1 MANKFVYDFTDE
13 QRKHIRDRWNES
25 YLERLLTTLKIL
37 KSKWQ
42 LSNIQFIPF
51 YSQNSVFTC
60 YSNLFGDAV
69 IKIGYHSL
77 ENEYNCLREFAGRG
91 VCGVFDADLTRNA
104 ILEQR
109 VIPGDSLLELR
120 SQDQRIDIFASL
132 FEKLHI
138 ESDNANIFLTLRDVV
153 KKKLE
158 YIRTREECRDFSR
171 VIDKTQVI
179 FESVC
184 SKYKAM
190 KLLHGDLHQ
199 RNILFSQNG
208 DYLIIDPDGY
218 IGDPVFDVS
227 RFIMLEFEDQL
238 TGGKDDSI
246 LDLIDK
252 LEKRIQIPLNI
263 MIECLFIDNVLW
275 LCSDLER
282 GETLVESQFI
292 IDNICVAERLVD
304 QYC

>member
-1 MANKFVYDFTDE
+1 MANKFVFDFTDE
-13 QRKHIRDRWNES
+13 QKIHIRDRWNES
-25 YLERLLTTLKIL
+25 YMDSLLTTLKVL
-37 KSKWQ
+37 NSKWQ

-51 YSQNSVFTC
+51 YSQNCAFTC
-60 YSNLFGDAV
+60 YSDLFGDAV

-77 ENEYNCLREFAGRG
+77 ENEYNCLREFAGRD
-91 VCGVFDADLTRNA
+91 VCRVFDADLTHNV

-109 VIPGDSLLELR
+109 VIPGNSLLELR
-120 SQDQRIDIFASL
+120 SREQRINVFASL

-138 ESDNANIFLTLRDVV
+138 VPDNANVFLTLHDVV
-153 KKKLE
+153 KKKIE
-158 YIRTREECRDFSR
+158 YIRTREDCRDFSR

-199 RNILFSQNG
+199 RNILLSKNG

-227 RFIMLEFEDQL
+227 RFIMLEFEDDL

-252 LEKRIQIPLNI
+252 LEKRLHIPLNI
-263 MIECLFIDNVLW
+263 LIKCLFIDNVLW
-275 LCSDLER
+275 LCSDLES
-282 GETLVESQFI
+282 GETLGESQFI
-292 IDNICVAERLVD
+292 IDNICVAKRLVN

>member
-1 MANKFVYDFTDE
+1 MAKTFVFDFTDE
-13 QRKHIRDRWNES
+13 QKKHIKVRWNES
-25 YLERLLTTLKIL
+25 YLESLIATLKVL
-37 KSKWQ
+37 NSKWK

-60 YSNLFGDAV
+60 YSDLFGDAV
-69 IKIGYHSL
+69 IKIGYQSL
-77 ENEYNCLREFAGRG
+77 ENEYNCLREFAGRD
-91 VCGVFDADLTRNA
+91 VCCIFDADLTHNA

-109 VIPGDSLLELR
+109 VIPGNSLLELR
-120 SQDQRIDIFASL
+120 SRDQRINVFASL
-132 FEKLHI
+132 YEILHI
-138 ESDNANIFLTLRDVV
+138 EPDNASVFLSLRDVV
-153 KKKLE
+153 KKKID
-158 YIRTREECRDFSR
+158 YILTREDCRDLSS
-171 VIDKTQVI
+171 VIDKTQII
-179 FESVC
+179 FESIC
-184 SKYKAM
+184 TKYKAM

-199 RNILFSQNG
+199 RNILLSQNG

-252 LEKRIQIPLNI
+252 LGKRLQIPLNNL
-263 MIECLFIDNVLW
+263 IECLFIDNVLW
-275 LCSDLER
+275 LCTDLER
-282 GETLVESQFI
+282 GETLGESQFI
-292 IDNICVAERLVD
+292 IDNIYVAESLVK